1 MIFAESPALKEPFIK
16 GSFFFVRKK
25 YSFHY
30 ENKCLKGDLTMGLDN
45 KNELIV
51 YTIAVLATGGL
62 ILPFIL
68 MREGRKNRRNK
79 KLMK

>member
-1 MIFAESPALKEPFIK
+1 
-16 GSFFFVRKK
+16 
-25 YSFHY
+25 
-30 ENKCLKGDLTMGLDN
+30 MGLDN

-68 MREGRKNRRNK
+68 IREGRKNRRNK